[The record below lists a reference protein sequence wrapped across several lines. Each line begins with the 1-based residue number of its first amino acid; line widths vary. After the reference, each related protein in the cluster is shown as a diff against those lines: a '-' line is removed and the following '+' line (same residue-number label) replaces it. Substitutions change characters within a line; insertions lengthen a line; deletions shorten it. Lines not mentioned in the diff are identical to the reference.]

1 MEALHPM
8 PELDPLSLPTGS
20 VVNGWRITGWQGRG
34 AYGSVYRAER
44 EHGDPAPVAL
54 KLALQA
60 GDARFEREGAL
71 LSRIHSPHVPTLH
84 GQGLWHHRRGTFPYV
99 VMQWIEGVPLYT
111 WASRSALTS
120 RQALKLLA
128 QAARAL
134 AETHETG
141 GVHRDVKG
149 DNILVRP
156 DGHLFLTDF
165 GAGNFRGAL
174 SLTWH
179 VLPPGTPAYRS
190 PEAWGF
196 QRLFWQH
203 PTAHYDASPCDDL
216 FALGITAY
224 RLVTGRYPP
233 PTQPGE
239 GGAEVWRPDG
249 PGPCPPRD
257 RNPAVCQEL
266 DALIRKL
273 CAVCPMDRF
282 RGSASE
288 AFKALER
295 AAERAGP
302 SADAPLFGAAHAQ
315 HSYPAPGAPLPRK
328 GDPTVPRALA
338 WAAVTTAG
346 LVGLALAPFA
356 VSWLRTHQ
364 ALERSEEAQD
374 GGATALGNS
383 GLSISGY
390 TAEPHPG
397 IGLPMPARPFPGQR
411 KPPCNRKGE
420 SEIRGGCWY
429 LLGAAKPPCGEDAV
443 DWQGGCYVPS
453 FPREREPTS
462 GEP

>member
-1 MEALHPM
+1 MNVPHPI
-8 PELDPLSLPTGS
+8 PELDPLSLPIGS
-20 VVNGWRITGWQGRG
+20 VVDGWRITGWHGRG
-34 AYGSVYRAER
+34 AYGTVYRAER
-44 EHGDPAPVAL
+44 ENGEPGPVAL
-54 KLALQA
+54 KLALHA

-84 GQGLWHHRRGTFPYV
+84 GQGLWHHRCGAFPYV

-111 WASRSALTS
+111 WAAHSALTS
-120 RQALKLLA
+120 RQTLRLLA

-134 AETHETG
+134 AETHATG

-196 QRLFWQH
+196 QRIFWQH
-203 PTAHYDASPCDDL
+203 PTAHYEASPCDDL

-224 RLVTGRYPP
+224 RLVTGAYPP

-249 PGPCPPRD
+249 PGPRPPRD

-266 DALIRKL
+266 NALIQKL
-273 CAVCPMDRF
+273 CAVCPMERF

-288 AFKALER
+288 AFKALEW

-302 SADAPLFGAAHAQ
+302 PADAPLFGEA
-315 HSYPAPGAPLPRK
+315 PAPYSVQDLSAPPPPKKELMAQ
-328 GDPTVPRALA
+328 RALA
-338 WAAVTTAG
+338 WGVVFTGVLLGMVLT
-346 LVGLALAPFA
+346 PFA
-356 VSWLRTHQ
+356 LSWLRAQQTQ
-364 ALERSEEAQD
+364 ERDDEALD
-374 GGATALGNS
+374 GGATALGNG

-397 IGLPMPARPFPGQR
+397 IGLPMPERPFPGQR
-411 KPPCNRKGE
+411 KPPCDRKGE

-429 LLGAAKPPCGEDAV
+429 PIKNTEPPCGEDAV
-443 DWQGGCYVPS
+443 DWQGGCFVPS
-453 FPREREPTS
+453 LPRKREPTS